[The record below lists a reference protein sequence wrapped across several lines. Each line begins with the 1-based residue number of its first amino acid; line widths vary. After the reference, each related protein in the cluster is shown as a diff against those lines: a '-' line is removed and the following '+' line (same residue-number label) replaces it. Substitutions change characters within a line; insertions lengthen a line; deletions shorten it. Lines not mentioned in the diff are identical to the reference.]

1 MPRLFGDQ
9 ALPRDQLKADKK
21 GCLKIGPVGMGKR
34 AFYLNSF
41 YISRMYYVMWTDIAR
56 VYKQVAMTKGGF
68 TGIGAFG
75 AMSYLVVELRSGR
88 TKRCLFKFEQKAD
101 EALSWIAQNHPEIMT
116 RSAAA
121 QKKLDE
127 AAQKEALEP
136 KKEPGEKG
144 MSCVQTLEAAEA
156 FLEEKPELYRRL
168 SAAAAKKR
176 VQDNVPPARRALG
189 IGIFAVSAVLIAAGI
204 PLLAASKPYAIYMIL
219 FGGAFLIF
227 SLAGNLIPIGR
238 NSPGRVRR
246 EWEEAVASCDAY
258 IAGWGASAEDSP
270 GRESAPVFPVPARYA
285 HPVVLRR
292 MARVIR
298 QGRAEDA
305 AGALERVKEDLKALN
320 RSVKV
325 SQEEYDEV
333 VAVKPMFLVSEY
345 R

>member
-1 MPRLFGDQ
+1 MHQ
-9 ALPRDQLKADKK
+9 
-21 GCLKIGPVGMGKR
+21 
-34 AFYLNSF
+34 
-41 YISRMYYVMWTDIAR
+41 
-56 VYKQVAMTKGGF
+56 
-68 TGIGAFG
+68 
-75 AMSYLVVELRSGR
+75 
-88 TKRCLFKFEQKAD
+88 
-101 EALSWIAQNHPEIMT
+101 
-116 RSAAA
+116 
-121 QKKLDE
+121 
-127 AAQKEALEP
+127 
-136 KKEPGEKG
+136 KG

-189 IGIFAVSAVLIAAGI
+189 IGIFAVSAALIAAGI

-246 EWEEAVASCDAY
+246 EWEEAVAACDAY
-258 IAGWGASAEDSP
+258 IAGWGSPAEGSLP
-270 GRESAPVFPVPARYA
+270 NEEAHGEFPVPARYA
-285 HPVVLRR
+285 HPVILRR
-292 MARVIR
+292 MARVIS

-305 AGALERVKEDLKALN
+305 AGALECVKEDLKALN